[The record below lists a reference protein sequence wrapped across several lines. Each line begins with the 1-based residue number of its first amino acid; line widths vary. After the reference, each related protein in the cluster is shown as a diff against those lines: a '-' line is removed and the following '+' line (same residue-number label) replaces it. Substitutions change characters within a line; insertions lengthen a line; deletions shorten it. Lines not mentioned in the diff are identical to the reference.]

1 MHYYVK
7 ILFIHIVV
15 DDWGD
20 IVLTK
25 GEDALPLEGDTSME
39 VGKRDHDRL
48 LIRLV
53 KIIDHVIVNRHDR
66 RYDRSWLIDDQFMLL
81 YFIIY

>member
-39 VGKRDHDRL
+39 VGKCDHD
-48 LIRLV
+48 
-53 KIIDHVIVNRHDR
+53 
-66 RYDRSWLIDDQFMLL
+66 
-81 YFIIY
+81 